1 MCIRDSLDADG
12 IYYLTKNEEGRL
24 ACGDKVDVKN
34 VTGAGDSF
42 VAGLG
47 YGYMNKFSTIDTLKY
62 AIAMSI
68 VTITHEETINPHMSH
83 EYVEEYINK
92 INWVE

>member
-1 MCIRDSLDADG
+1 
-12 IYYLTKNEEGRL
+12 
-24 ACGDKVDVKN
+24 
-34 VTGAGDSF
+34 
-42 VAGLG
+42 
-47 YGYMNKFSTIDTLKY
+47 MNKFSTIDTLKY